1 MRQNQI
7 TRWAWWGRTSTED
20 LQDPTLSLPRQLSNS
35 HPALPPGAVIV
46 AHFYD
51 IESGRKDL
59 AQCGHGHAHEQFDIP
74 IPRDGGIQD
83 LDLAIKEDPAL
94 EAAGLLV
101 LGDVPAS
108 FVIVLCVSSL

>member
-51 IESGRKDL
+51 IESGAKTSPS
-59 AQCGHGHAHEQFDIP
+59 AATATPTSSSTSPFHATAASRICW
-74 IPRDGGIQD
+74 PRPN
-83 LDLAIKEDPAL
+83 ART
-94 EAAGLLV
+94 AASMG
-101 LGDVPAS
+101 
-108 FVIVLCVSSL
+108 